1 MCPLIPSPTNLSN
14 DKGRAPTTKCLKL
27 KTTSHHHKFLLL
39 QMVLFREP
47 TQQMLNEF
55 LSRIEL
61 ATVHSEEE
69 DSEDRGQEDNIKMFE
84 NVKNCQNFTP

>member
-1 MCPLIPSPTNLSN
+1 
-14 DKGRAPTTKCLKL
+14 
-27 KTTSHHHKFLLL
+27 
-39 QMVLFREP
+39 MVLFREP

-84 NVKNCQNFTP
+84 KIAKISPLKHFFNKPLPHY